1 MKMALSFAAVVV
13 ASMLSASHAAKF
25 TLSSLTVADG
35 HTLPEIHVYN
45 DYGCT
50 GANRSPELSWSG
62 APAGTKS
69 FAVTVHDPDAPHDG
83 GWWHW
88 IVFDIPANVSR
99 LPEGAGNGAGLPAGA
114 VESLTDSGEPGYGGA
129 CPPPGKPHR
138 YVFAVTALKVAK
150 LGLNADA
157 APAAVDAAIAHNS
170 LGKATIT
177 ALYGR

>member
-88 IVFDIPANVSR
+88 IAFDMPANVSR

-114 VESLTDSGEPGYGGA
+114 VEGLTDSGEPGYGGA

-138 YVFAVTALKVAK
+138 YVFAVTALKGAK

-157 APAAVDAAIAHNS
+157 APAAVDAAIARNR